1 VRVTITRGGLEGE
14 GVTLFSAVSGE
25 DMRTAQIVTGVAMAL
40 FVGVSVAP
48 GLRRHTAAIR
58 LALLVVYLVVCGVFV
73 VTVLLR

>member
-1 VRVTITRGGLEGE
+1 
-14 GVTLFSAVSGE
+14 VTLFSAVSGD

-48 GLRRHTAAIR
+48 GLRRHAGTIR

-73 VTVLLR
+73 VTVLRR